1 MSSQFDDEIPP
12 AEIAREGWILVR
24 IHVPELDIFKCLQF
38 PVDKLIWD
46 IKQQVLASLP
56 KVSSCL
62 SSLHLFH
69 SNFFLS
75 SK

>member
-1 MSSQFDDEIPP
+1 MSSQFDDDIPP

-56 KVSSCL
+56 KVSSLCVI
-62 SSLHLFH
+62 
-69 SNFFLS
+69 FFRI
-75 SK
+75 